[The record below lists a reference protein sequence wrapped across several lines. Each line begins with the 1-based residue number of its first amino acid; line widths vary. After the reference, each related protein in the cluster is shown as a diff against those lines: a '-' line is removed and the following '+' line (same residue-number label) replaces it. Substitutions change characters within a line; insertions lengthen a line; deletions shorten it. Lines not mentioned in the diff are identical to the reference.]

1 MKSHQHG
8 ISLPLVLAL
17 LIVMA
22 LLGAAVLQS
31 GVLHTRMAADGHI
44 RNLAFE
50 AAEGALRAGEDIA
63 SSSPVPSSAPG
74 CSGGLCNTPD
84 ASDIERWKQPGFG
97 GWQGIAGVPV
107 IDVPAAEFMAE
118 YMGLAPSA
126 PGCEQAFPIPETC
139 LRPLYRVTARSA
151 GEHGVLILQSHYLD
165 ARVSWGE
172 VGVE

>member
-17 LIVMA
+17 LLAMA

-50 AAEGALRAGEDIA
+50 AAEGALRAGEQLA
-63 SSSPVPSSAPG
+63 SSSPIPSVPG
-74 CSGGLCNTPD
+74 CVSGLCNTPD
-84 ASDIERWKQPGFG
+84 ASAIERWKQPGSG
-97 GWQGIAGVPV
+97 GWQSIAGIPTSGVPG
-107 IDVPAAEFMAE
+107 AEFMAE
-118 YMGLAPSA
+118 YIGQAPSA

-139 LRPLYRVTARSA
+139 LRPLYRVTTRST
-151 GEHGVLILQSHYLD
+151 GERDEVMLQSHYLD
-165 ARVSWGE
+165 GRVSWREIVGE
-172 VGVE
+172 